1 MALKTYS
8 EMSAAIQNYSQ
19 NSETSFVANIP
30 NFIISAEDKIFSA
43 VDLPSKWKSEDSK
56 MTVVDQSEYQ
66 LADGTIDI
74 LSVRITENVV
84 ASQSAPGVE
93 FGPVRYLLQ
102 KDYDF
107 MLEAYPG
114 SSTAITSGVPK
125 YYAISDANVNSAEPR
140 LDIRL
145 GPIPS
150 AANHQMTITYYGKT
164 ASDSLTTSPS
174 STNGTWLSVMFPDVL
189 LYGALVQAYT
199 YMKGSPD
206 MIQWYEKQFMDGVM
220 LLKNLSE
227 NRLNQDDYRPRP
239 IAAPPVPQG

>member
-8 EMSAAIQNYSQ
+8 EMSTAIQQYCQ
-19 NSETSFVANIP
+19 NLEASFVSNIP

-43 VDLPSKWKSEDSK
+43 VDLPSKWKSQDSL
-56 MTVVDQSEYQ
+56 MTVQDQAEYQ
-66 LADGTIDI
+66 VQDGVIDV
-74 LSVRITENVV
+74 LSIRITENVV
-84 ASQSAPGVE
+84 AAQSAPGVE

-114 SSTAITSGVPK
+114 SNTAITSGVPK
-125 YYAISDANVNSAEPR
+125 YYAVSDAKVSSSEPT

-145 GPIPS
+145 GPIPG

-164 ASDSLTTSPS
+164 ASDSLVTT
-174 STNGTWLSVMFPDVL
+174 TAGTWLSVMFPDVL
-189 LYGALVQAYT
+189 LYGSLVQAYT
-199 YMKGSPD
+199 YMKGSAD

>member
-1 MALKTYS
+1 MKT
-8 EMSAAIQNYSQ
+8 AIQQYCQ
-19 NSETSFVANIP
+19 NSEASFVSNIDS
-30 NFIISAEDKIFSA
+30 FIISAEDKIFAA

-164 ASDSLTTSPS
+164 ASDSLVTT
-174 STNGTWLSVMFPDVL
+174 TAGTWLSVMFPDVI

-206 MIQWYEKQFMDGVM
+206 MIQWYEKQFMDSVM

>member
-8 EMSAAIQNYSQ
+8 EMKTAIQQYCQ
-19 NSETSFVANIP
+19 NSEASFVSNIDS
-30 NFIISAEDKIFSA
+30 FIISAEDKIFAA

-164 ASDSLTTSPS
+164 ASDSLVTT
-174 STNGTWLSVMFPDVL
+174 TAGTWLSVMFPDVI

-206 MIQWYEKQFMDGVM
+206 MIQWYEKQFMDSVM

>member
-8 EMSAAIQNYSQ
+8 EMKTAIQQYCQ
-19 NSETSFVANIP
+19 NSEASFVSNIDS
-30 NFIISAEDKIFSA
+30 FIISAEDKIFAA

-164 ASDSLTTSPS
+164 ASDSLVTT
-174 STNGTWLSVMFPDVL
+174 TAGTWLSVMFPDVI

-206 MIQWYEKQFMDGVM
+206 MIQWYEKQLMDG
-220 LLKNLSE
+220 S
-227 NRLNQDDYRPRP
+227 
-239 IAAPPVPQG
+239 

>member
-8 EMSAAIQNYSQ
+8 EMSTAIRQYCQ
-19 NSETSFVANIP
+19 NSEISFVSNVP
-30 NFIISAEDKIFSA
+30 NFIISAEDKIFAA

-56 MTVVDQSEYQ
+56 MTVQDQAEYQ
-66 LADGTIDI
+66 LANGVIDV

-84 ASQSAPGVE
+84 ASQSGGVE

-114 SSTAITSGVPK
+114 SSTVITSGVPK
-125 YYAISDANVNSAEPR
+125 YYAISDAKVNATEPT
-140 LDIRL
+140 LDIRV

-164 ASDSLTTSPS
+164 SADSLVSAGDS
-174 STNGTWLSVMFPDVL
+174 GTWLSVMFPDVL
-189 LYGALVQAYT
+189 LYGSLVQGYT

-206 MIQWYEKQFMDGVM
+206 IIQFYEKQFLDGLS

-227 NRLNQDDYRPRP
+227 NRLNQDDYRPRDFVP
-239 IAAPPVPQG
+239 APAQG

>member
-1 MALKTYS
+1 MALKTHS
-8 EMSAAIQNYSQ
+8 EITTAIQQYCQ
-19 NSETSFVANIP
+19 NSETSFVSNID

-74 LSVRITENVV
+74 LSVRITESVMGSPQ
-84 ASQSAPGVE
+84 AAPGVE

-114 SSTAITSGVPK
+114 SNSAITSGVPK

-150 AANHQMTITYYGKT
+150 AADHQMTITYYGKT
-164 ASDSLTTSPS
+164 ASDSLVTT
-174 STNGTWLSVMFPDVL
+174 TAGTWLSVMFPDVL

>member
-1 MALKTYS
+1 MSLKTYD
-8 EMSAAIQNYSQ
+8 EMATAIQAYTQ
-19 NSETSFVANIP
+19 NSESSFVANIP
-30 NFIISAEDKIFSA
+30 NFIIATEDKIFGA
-43 VDLPSKWKSEDSK
+43 IDMPSKWKSEDSK
-56 MTVVDQSEYQ
+56 MTFVGQSEYQ

-114 SSTAITSGVPK
+114 TNSVETRGVPK
-125 YYAISDANVNSAEPR
+125 YYAISDANVNGAEPR
-140 LDIRL
+140 LDIRV

-150 AANHQMTITYYGKT
+150 AANLQMTITYYGKT
-164 ASDSLTTSPS
+164 SSDSLVS
-174 STNGTWLSVMFPDVL
+174 STTGTWLSVSFPDVL
-189 LYGALVQAYT
+189 LYGSLVQAYT
-199 YMKGSPD
+199 YMKGSAD
-206 MIQWYEKQFMDGVM
+206 MLQLYDKQFMEGVA
-220 LLKNLSE
+220 LLSNITQ

-239 IAAPPVPQG
+239 ISAPPVPQG

>member
-1 MALKTYS
+1 MKT
-8 EMSAAIQNYSQ
+8 AIQQYCQ
-19 NSETSFVANIP
+19 NSEASFVSNIDS
-30 NFIISAEDKIFSA
+30 FIISAEDKIFAA

-164 ASDSLTTSPS
+164 ASDSLVTT
-174 STNGTWLSVMFPDVL
+174 TAGTWLSVMFPDVL

>member
-8 EMSAAIQNYSQ
+8 EMSTAIQQYCQ
-19 NSETSFVANIP
+19 NLEASFVSNIP

-43 VDLPSKWKSEDSK
+43 VDLPSKWKSQDSL
-56 MTVVDQSEYQ
+56 MTVQDQAEYQ
-66 LADGTIDI
+66 VQDGVIDV
-74 LSVRITENVV
+74 LSIRITENVV
-84 ASQSAPGVE
+84 AAQSAPGVE

-114 SSTAITSGVPK
+114 SNTAITSGVPK
-125 YYAISDANVNSAEPR
+125 YYAISDAKVSSSEPT

-145 GPIPS
+145 GPIPG

-164 ASDSLTTSPS
+164 ASDSLVTT
-174 STNGTWLSVMFPDVL
+174 TAGTWLSVMFPDVL

-199 YMKGSPD
+199 YMKGSAD

>member
-8 EMSAAIQNYSQ
+8 EMSTAIQQYCQ
-19 NSETSFVANIP
+19 NSETSFVSNIP
-30 NFIISAEDKIFSA
+30 NFIISAEDKIFAA
-43 VDLPSKWKSEDSK
+43 VDLPSKWKSEDSL
-56 MTVVDQSEYQ
+56 MTVQDQSEYQ
-66 LADGTIDI
+66 LANGVIDV
-74 LSVRITENVV
+74 LSVRITESVMLSPQ
-84 ASQSAPGVE
+84 ASGVE
-93 FGPVRYLLQ
+93 YGPVRYLLQ

-125 YYAISDANVNSAEPR
+125 YYAISDAKVNSSEPT

-164 ASDSLTTSPS
+164 SSDSLTTSPS
-174 STNGTWLSVMFPDVL
+174 STDGTWLSVMFPDVL
-189 LYGALVQAYT
+189 LYGSLVQGYT

-206 MIQWYEKQFMDGVM
+206 IIQFYEKQFLDGLS

-227 NRLNQDDYRPRP
+227 NRLNQDDYRPRDFVP
-239 IAAPPVPQG
+239 APAQG

>member
-8 EMSAAIQNYSQ
+8 EMSTAIQQYCQ
-19 NSETSFVANIP
+19 NLEASFVSNIP

-43 VDLPSKWKSEDSK
+43 VDLPSKWKSQDSL
-56 MTVVDQSEYQ
+56 MTVQDQAEYQ
-66 LADGTIDI
+66 VQDGVIDV
-74 LSVRITENVV
+74 LSIRITENVV
-84 ASQSAPGVE
+84 AAQSAPGVE

-114 SSTAITSGVPK
+114 SNTAITSGVPK
-125 YYAISDANVNSAEPR
+125 YYAVSDAKVSSSEPT

-145 GPIPS
+145 GPIPG

-164 ASDSLTTSPS
+164 ASDSLVTTDA
-174 STNGTWLSVMFPDVL
+174 GTWLSVMFPDVL
-189 LYGALVQAYT
+189 LYGSLVQAYT
-199 YMKGSPD
+199 YMKGSAD

>member
-8 EMSAAIQNYSQ
+8 EMSTAIQQYCQ
-19 NSETSFVANIP
+19 NSETSFVSNIP
-30 NFIISAEDKIFSA
+30 NFIISAEDKIFAA
-43 VDLPSKWKSEDSK
+43 VDLPSKWKSEDSL
-56 MTVVDQSEYQ
+56 MTVQDQAEYQ
-66 LADGTIDI
+66 LENGAIDV

-84 ASQSAPGVE
+84 ASQSVGVE

-125 YYAISDANVNSAEPR
+125 YYAISDAKVNSSEPA

-150 AANHQMTITYYGKT
+150 AADHQMTITYYGKT
-164 ASDSLTTSPS
+164 SSDSLTTSPS
-174 STNGTWLSVMFPDVL
+174 STDGTWLSVMFPDVL
-189 LYGALVQAYT
+189 LYGSLVQAYT

-206 MIQWYEKQFMDGVM
+206 MIQWYEKQFTDGVM

-239 IAAPPVPQG
+239 ISAPPVPQG